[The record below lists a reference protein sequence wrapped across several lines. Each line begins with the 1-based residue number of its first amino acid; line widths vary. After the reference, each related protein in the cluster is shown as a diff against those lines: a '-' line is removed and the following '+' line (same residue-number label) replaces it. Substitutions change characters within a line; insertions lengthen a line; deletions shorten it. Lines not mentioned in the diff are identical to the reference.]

1 MPTYEYKCKDC
12 DSTFSM
18 LQPIWARRKGAK
30 CPGCGGENTERLIS
44 RFNSGK
50 GDNFC
55 GPSGLNGPFC

>member
-1 MPTYEYKCKDC
+1 
-12 DSTFSM
+12 M